1 LYQLKANGVVRP
13 MNIGRKCEGTV
24 FGGFYKQNMS
34 GDLFVIMMT
43 RDDDDD
49 DDDDGAPVTRH
60 FGACLDTYS

>member
-1 LYQLKANGVVRP
+1 
-13 MNIGRKCEGTV
+13 M
-24 FGGFYKQNMS
+24 
-34 GDLFVIMMT
+34 IMMT